1 MDLSAVN
8 INLNALTG
16 SNITIIIGIFV
27 TLVVMGITTF
37 YDKRKGEGKP
47 LAKSSEF
54 KPSFNL
60 SQKIRIS
67 ALNIRVIFLSIV
79 KNSAI

>member
-27 TLVVMGITTF
+27 TLAVMGITTF
-37 YDKRKGEGKP
+37 YDKRKDEVNLWLNP
-47 LAKSSEF
+47 V
-54 KPSFNL
+54 NL
-60 SQKIRIS
+60 SRLLI
-67 ALNIRVIFLSIV
+67 
-79 KNSAI
+79 

>member
-8 INLNALTG
+8 INLTTLTG

-27 TLVVMGITTF
+27 TLAVMGITTF

-47 LAKSSEF
+47 LA
-54 KPSFNL
+54 N
-60 SQKIRIS
+60 QV
-67 ALNIRVIFLSIV
+67 N
-79 KNSAI
+79 